1 MAESLDYSLI
11 AHLYDLIVHSTF
23 DIPFFLNEARKTNGE
38 ILELMAGTG
47 RISLPLVEAGMH
59 LTCVDNSPKML
70 NILREKLESQ
80 WLTTTVILM
89 DVRELALPR
98 LYDQIILPFHSFAEL
113 VTPSDQRETMS
124 GVYRHLAD
132 GGQFICTLH
141 NPKIRL
147 KSVDGQLRLWGRF
160 PLAEKEGTLLLW
172 GLENFNS
179 DDYIISG
186 LEFFEAYDQRG
197 VMRSRS
203 FLEFQFGLL
212 EKDEFED
219 LAIST
224 GFTIEALY
232 GDYTYTAYN
241 DETSPYMIW
250 ILRK

>member
-11 AHLYDLIVHSTF
+11 AHLYDLIVRSTF

-47 RISLPLVEAGMH
+47 RVSLPLIEDGAR

-80 WLTTTVILM
+80 WLSATAILM
-89 DVRELALPR
+89 DVRELNLPR
-98 LYDQIILPFHSFAEL
+98 HYDQIILPFHSFAEL
-113 VTPSDQRETMS
+113 LTTSDQRDTLA
-124 GVYRHLAD
+124 GVYHHLAD
-132 GGQFICTLH
+132 GGQFICTMH

-147 KSVDGQLRLWGRF
+147 KSVDGQLRLWGRY

-172 GLENFNS
+172 GLENFNAE
-179 DDYIISG
+179 DYVISG

-203 FLEFQFGLL
+203 YLEFHFSLL
-212 EKDEFED
+212 EKDEFEE
-219 LAIST
+219 LALT
-224 GFTIEALY
+224 AGFTIEAVY
-232 GDYTYTAYN
+232 GDYTYTSYD
-241 DETSPYMIW
+241 DEISPYMIW